1 MPNFGLSFAPP
12 TTPDRR
18 EQASA
23 AAQLGPTQRAIQVLS
38 LHLPRILGARAIAPR
53 SLLAPERPASPLS
66 PEAALTQNAI
76 QASGSPV
83 LGGRASDIAG
93 QLADLLTSGTAFD
106 QFAPKTP
113 DLTGARPIPTAPD
126 QPAPS
131 GPKVLPPSI
140 AAPPPRFVVDNPNDV
155 PVSPVPTDSPFGTQP
170 FTSPVLAPNLPG
182 GGGATTTIA
191 APTGPNVFTA
201 PGAESR
207 LSGGVTVNAGPDP
220 LTVDEIRRR
229 FSPLSASF
237 RR

>member
-1 MPNFGLSFAPP
+1 MAFGLSFAPP

-38 LHLPRILGARAIAPR
+38 LHLPRILGARAISPF
-53 SLLAPERPASPLS
+53 SLLTPDRPAAGPLS

-76 QASGSPV
+76 KASGSP
-83 LGGRASDIAG
+83 LAGGASDIAS
-93 QLADLLTSGTAFD
+93 QLADLLTAQNTGTAFD

-113 DLTGARPIPTAPD
+113 DLAGARPIPTPPD

-131 GPKVLPPSI
+131 GPKI
-140 AAPPPRFVVDNPNDV
+140 
-155 PVSPVPTDSPFGTQP
+155 VPTGGDTTPRIVVNNPDENTAPSLDITPFGGRP
-170 FTSPVLAPNLPG
+170 FIEEPAGSNIPG
-182 GGGATTTIA
+182 FGGPTETIA
-191 APTGPNVFTA
+191 APTGPNVYTA

-207 LSGGVTVNAGPDP
+207 LAGGVNVNP

-229 FSPLSASF
+229 FSTLSAL